1 MGSAISAVRE
11 QAQAG
16 DESAKKK
23 MKEQLDFL
31 VKAVDAK
38 LDGYQGELDAG
49 FSDPSSIQKR
59 QVPGIRAMRWS
70 REYRVDVSKNAND
83 QIGAAVDSFFGAAEE
98 GADVRKSVISGFKS
112 VVKAGLDVFLGNGEA
127 GEQEDQ
133 KFFVFMQHNALVR
146 IDIKMWRYN
155 FSGKGVMSEHENV
168 FGSVMCLSV
177 VDHMAL
183 KLDEMVFLLS
193 EYAGDDT
200 TAVELYV
207 DKLVSLWRKV
217 MYIPTNEDRNR
228 EPPRVFGGMAAL
240 AAPTPAGAA

>member
-1 MGSAISAVRE
+1 
-11 QAQAG
+11 AG
-16 DESAKKK
+16 DDAAKKK

-49 FSDPSSIQKR
+49 FSDPTSIQKR

-70 REYRVDVSKNAND
+70 REYRVDAND

-98 GADVRKSVISGFKS
+98 GADVRKSVISGFKVRS
-112 VVKAGLDVFLGNGEA
+112 LSPSQFSSYSLSRLDVFLGNGEA

-155 FSGKGVMSEHENV
+155 FSGKGVMSEHEN
-168 FGSVMCLSV
+168 GVMCLSV

-200 TAVELYV
+200 TTVELYV

-217 MYIPTNEDRNR
+217 
-228 EPPRVFGGMAAL
+228 
-240 AAPTPAGAA
+240 